1 MEKYTTFGLDVLL
14 TFILRRDEMLWNP
27 HDNLFPTMAN
37 CEFDKGIE
45 FGNVQ
50 TYKSFKCTLS
60 INELNQKVF
69 LTLWFWFPFL
79 IICCPE
85 KPSSAWL
92 LAYQFCNEKR
102 LPTIHPNLFLKVSS
116 KLMPKT
122 LHTLSSNTVYNQS
135 QRITLFQLLY
145 FMIINDSLISIVLFG
160 ILTIKFHKRSV
171 HWLVPW
177 LIFLLVSSV
186 AWGWLRMEIRGSND
200 RSR

>member
-1 MEKYTTFGLDVLL
+1 
-14 TFILRRDEMLWNP
+14 
-27 HDNLFPTMAN
+27 MAN

-102 LPTIHPNLFLKVSS
+102 LPSIQIFFK
-116 KLMPKT
+116 
-122 LHTLSSNTVYNQS
+122 
-135 QRITLFQLLY
+135 
-145 FMIINDSLISIVLFG
+145 SLIKANVKNITYTEFKNHLQSEPEKGKPKPKI
-160 ILTIKFHKRSV
+160 
-171 HWLVPW
+171 P
-177 LIFLLVSSV
+177 
-186 AWGWLRMEIRGSND
+186 
-200 RSR
+200 